1 MADEEDEKKPPV
13 AKPVARRERD
23 DDFDDEDDDRAR
35 RRRRRDDDE
44 YEEEGDGTGGLIPF
58 KNPKAL
64 TAYYVGVFNLILCI
78 IPVLG
83 LIGGVIAIVLGK
95 QGLSY
100 AKKHPRT
107 AGQAHAVIGIL
118 LGAFVIVCQLA
129 GVGFV
134 IFAAATKK

>member
-1 MADEEDEKKPPV
+1 MADEDEKKPPI
-13 AKPVARRERD
+13 AKPVARRERE
-23 DDFDDEDDDRAR
+23 DDFDDEDDERPR
-35 RRRRRDDDE
+35 SRRRDE
-44 YEEEGDGTGGLIPF
+44 EETEEEGDGTGGLIPF

-83 LIGGVIAIVLGK
+83 LIGGIVAIVLGK
-95 QGLSY
+95 QGLTY

-107 AGQAHAVIGIL
+107 AGQAHAVVGIL

-129 GVGFV
+129 MVGFMV
-134 IFAAATKK
+134 FAIATK